1 MAKTIITAALTGAV
15 TPAGYHIPETPEQ
28 IVQAAYECWQLGAA
42 VVHIHTRAAD
52 GKGAM
57 NTQAFR
63 EIVEGIRAHKD
74 CDVIINC
81 TSSGASPEHPATD
94 EERFLHHMTVPGIEM
109 GSYDAGSFNWM
120 PGGVFVNSPQFLQK
134 LGDAYLEKGIKPEIE
149 IFDAGMLGIADYFV
163 KKGHLST
170 PCHYQFCLGV
180 LGGMPATVENLI
192 YLKDRIPTGSTWSAF
207 GIGAAHLP
215 ILYAALALGGHI
227 RVGMEDNV
235 IFGKDENGKKIMA
248 TNQMLVQRAVEAVTL
263 YDINDQQLA
272 KSHDQ
277 MLRSLDALVAHN
289 AITAARKDEI
299 IACVRP
305 TTSMEEAVQDAQF
318 IQESGP
324 ERIEIKRSILAQVE
338 QYAAPDA
345 LYASST
351 SGLLI
356 SDIVAEALH
365 PERCIGA
372 HPYNPPHLIP
382 LVELTR
388 CDKTDDDCVQLAY
401 DFYQSIGK
409 EAVLLR
415 KECPGFIANRLQL
428 ALYREVQDL
437 VMRGV
442 CSVEDVDKA
451 LVYGP
456 GIRWAIFG
464 HNMIMQMGNPG
475 GLTGMVEM
483 LGNSG
488 DRWLEDM
495 ASWTHQPDNWAQVA
509 QPGVN
514 QEMANFPDYIG
525 HTNAECIAYR
535 DQMLIDILKLH
546 KKL

>member
-1 MAKTIITAALTGAV
+1 M
-15 TPAGYHIPETPEQ
+15 
-28 IVQAAYECWQLGAA
+28 
-42 VVHIHTRAAD
+42 
-52 GKGAM
+52 KGL
-57 NTQAFR
+57 N
-63 EIVEGIRAHKD
+63 
-74 CDVIINC
+74 
-81 TSSGASPEHPATD
+81 
-94 EERFLHHMTVPGIEM
+94 
-109 GSYDAGSFNWM
+109 
-120 PGGVFVNSPQFLQK
+120 
-134 LGDAYLEKGIKPEIE
+134 
-149 IFDAGMLGIADYFV
+149 
-163 KKGHLST
+163 
-170 PCHYQFCLGV
+170 
-180 LGGMPATVENLI
+180 
-192 YLKDRIPTGSTWSAF
+192 
-207 GIGAAHLP
+207 
-215 ILYAALALGGHI
+215 
-227 RVGMEDNV
+227 
-235 IFGKDENGKKIMA
+235 
-248 TNQMLVQRAVEAVTL
+248 VTL

>member
-1 MAKTIITAALTGAV
+1 
-15 TPAGYHIPETPEQ
+15 
-28 IVQAAYECWQLGAA
+28 
-42 VVHIHTRAAD
+42 
-52 GKGAM
+52 M
-57 NTQAFR
+57 NVSDIKNVAC
-63 EIVEGIRAHKD
+63 VG
-74 CDVIINC
+74 
-81 TSSGASPEHPATD
+81 
-94 EERFLHHMTVPGIEM
+94 
-109 GSYDAGSFNWM
+109 
-120 PGGVFVNSPQFLQK
+120 GGVIGSSWAIQYAL
-134 LGDAYLEKGIKPEIE
+134 KG
-149 IFDAGMLGIADYFV
+149 L
-163 KKGHLST
+163 H
-170 PCHYQFCLGV
+170 
-180 LGGMPATVENLI
+180 
-192 YLKDRIPTGSTWSAF
+192 
-207 GIGAAHLP
+207 
-215 ILYAALALGGHI
+215 
-227 RVGMEDNV
+227 
-235 IFGKDENGKKIMA
+235 
-248 TNQMLVQRAVEAVTL
+248 VTL

-277 MLRSLDALVAHN
+277 MLRSLN

-428 ALYREVQDL
+428 
-437 VMRGV
+437 
-442 CSVEDVDKA
+442 
-451 LVYGP
+451 
-456 GIRWAIFG
+456 RWAIFG

>member
-1 MAKTIITAALTGAV
+1 
-15 TPAGYHIPETPEQ
+15 
-28 IVQAAYECWQLGAA
+28 
-42 VVHIHTRAAD
+42 
-52 GKGAM
+52 M
-57 NTQAFR
+57 NVSDIKNVAC
-63 EIVEGIRAHKD
+63 VG
-74 CDVIINC
+74 
-81 TSSGASPEHPATD
+81 
-94 EERFLHHMTVPGIEM
+94 
-109 GSYDAGSFNWM
+109 
-120 PGGVFVNSPQFLQK
+120 GGVIGSSWAIQYAL
-134 LGDAYLEKGIKPEIE
+134 KG
-149 IFDAGMLGIADYFV
+149 L
-163 KKGHLST
+163 H
-170 PCHYQFCLGV
+170 
-180 LGGMPATVENLI
+180 
-192 YLKDRIPTGSTWSAF
+192 
-207 GIGAAHLP
+207 
-215 ILYAALALGGHI
+215 
-227 RVGMEDNV
+227 
-235 IFGKDENGKKIMA
+235 
-248 TNQMLVQRAVEAVTL
+248 VTL
-263 YDINDQQLA
+263 YDINDQQLT

-475 GLTGMVEM
+475 GLTWWRCWVIPATTGWRIWPA
-483 LGNSG
+483 GPTSRTTG
-488 DRWLEDM
+488 RRWPSPAWIRRWPTSPTTSATPM
-495 ASWTHQPDNWAQVA
+495 PSVSPT
-509 QPGVN
+509 G
-514 QEMANFPDYIG
+514 IRCSS
-525 HTNAECIAYR
+525 TS
-535 DQMLIDILKLH
+535 
-546 KKL
+546 